1 MRLDHLLSKEH
12 HQLWW
17 PSACPS
23 VVGVVAQGWNI
34 NEWAL
39 RLSALSSS
47 TAFGSGTGMS
57 GGFEVETRYWV
68 VRLHAPSAV
77 LLVWGVVVGCGWSS
91 LVTVPRWWCGG
102 WCGVVS

>member
-1 MRLDHLLSKEH
+1 M
-12 HQLWW
+12 
-17 PSACPS
+17 
-23 VVGVVAQGWNI
+23 VGVVAQGWNI
-34 NEWAL
+34 NGWAL
-39 RLSALSSS
+39 RCVASFLVQPSFVGVWNGLV
-47 TAFGSGTGMS
+47 GW
-57 GGFEVETRYWV
+57 FEVETRYWV